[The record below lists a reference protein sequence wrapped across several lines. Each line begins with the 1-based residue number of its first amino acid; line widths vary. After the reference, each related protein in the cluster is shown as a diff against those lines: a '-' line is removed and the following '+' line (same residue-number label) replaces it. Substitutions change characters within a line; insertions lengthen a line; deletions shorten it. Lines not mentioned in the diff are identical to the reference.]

1 MEDLGRD
8 YSKENIQQF
17 FKLPNFIEISGIEHI
32 NSFQALARLQSERAE
47 TYGHQWP
54 VEHRSRAGFFDG
66 WVQVIL
72 ILLNLTIT
80 LFFILN
86 DQFKDEKK
94 VRSGFWRMVSIP
106 FTALFFV
113 EMCMVIFT
121 TSGTRIIQEK
131 KLYILEIICQIVSIV
146 AYMKMFNPNGPD
158 EAYAQG
164 ASMLSFAFLMRN
176 LRISY
181 LLQEV
186 KEFKVIMEMIMK
198 MTVPILFMLCAL
210 YLVFY
215 FFAIV
220 GMYGLGGEIRQP
232 NFHSESGIP
241 NNLYYLVNFNDL
253 GQSMVT
259 LYAFMIINNWPA
271 MTDMMVGVSGDV
283 WPRIYFMIF
292 YVFVQW
298 IILNI
303 VIAMMLEIFTNV
315 SAEQEIEFE
324 TTKTIHKLM
333 EHQKRLGEHRFEQVC
348 DEINE
353 DIMREEVNKSKLIKR
368 TQEHIRSSAASSSSR
383 SRR

>member
-368 TQEHIRSSAASSSSR
+368 T
-383 SRR
+383 

>member
-1 MEDLGRD
+1 
-8 YSKENIQQF
+8 
-17 FKLPNFIEISGIEHI
+17 
-32 NSFQALARLQSERAE
+32 
-47 TYGHQWP
+47 
-54 VEHRSRAGFFDG
+54 
-66 WVQVIL
+66 
-72 ILLNLTIT
+72 
-80 LFFILN
+80 
-86 DQFKDEKK
+86 
-94 VRSGFWRMVSIP
+94 
-106 FTALFFV
+106 
-113 EMCMVIFT
+113 
-121 TSGTRIIQEK
+121 
-131 KLYILEIICQIVSIV
+131 
-146 AYMKMFNPNGPD
+146 MFNPDGPD

-215 FFAIV
+215 LFAIV

-241 NNLYYLVNFNDL
+241 NNLYYLVNFNDM

-271 MTDMMVGVSGDV
+271 ITDMMVGVSGEI

-315 SAEQEIEFE
+315 
-324 TTKTIHKLM
+324 
-333 EHQKRLGEHRFEQVC
+333 
-348 DEINE
+348 
-353 DIMREEVNKSKLIKR
+353 
-368 TQEHIRSSAASSSSR
+368 
-383 SRR
+383 

>member
-1 MEDLGRD
+1 
-8 YSKENIQQF
+8 
-17 FKLPNFIEISGIEHI
+17 
-32 NSFQALARLQSERAE
+32 
-47 TYGHQWP
+47 
-54 VEHRSRAGFFDG
+54 
-66 WVQVIL
+66 
-72 ILLNLTIT
+72 
-80 LFFILN
+80 
-86 DQFKDEKK
+86 
-94 VRSGFWRMVSIP
+94 
-106 FTALFFV
+106 
-113 EMCMVIFT
+113 
-121 TSGTRIIQEK
+121 
-131 KLYILEIICQIVSIV
+131 
-146 AYMKMFNPNGPD
+146 MKMFNPNGPD

-215 FFAIV
+215 AFAIV
-220 GMYGLGGEIRQP
+220 GMYGLGGEIQQP

-271 MTDMMVGVSGDV
+271 MTDMMVGVSGSA